1 MDRRNDHRTPSA
13 GTPAARM
20 PGAARPR
27 PPALPEGERPSLA
40 TPFAW
45 IGGSLLLT
53 GTTFLVSVIALF
65 QAFASLVR

>member
-1 MDRRNDHRTPSA
+1 MDRRNDPLTPPA
-13 GTPAARM
+13 GPPPARL
-20 PGAARPR
+20 PGAARPG
-27 PPALPEGERPSLA
+27 PAPVAADGRPSLA

-65 QAFASLVR
+65 QAFASLFR